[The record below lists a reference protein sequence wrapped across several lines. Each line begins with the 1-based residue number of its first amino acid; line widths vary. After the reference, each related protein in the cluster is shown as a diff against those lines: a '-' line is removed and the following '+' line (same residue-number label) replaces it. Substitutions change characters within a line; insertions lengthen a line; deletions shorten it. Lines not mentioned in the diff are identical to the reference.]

1 MAAANTVETTT
12 SLALA
17 RRGMYPAPRRCMLLG
32 PLLFAAQTSVAS
44 FGSNPGALEMY
55 EHVPTSLPASAP
67 LVVVMHGCTQTASSM
82 ESAGWDTLAD
92 QYGFVVAYPQQQSS
106 NNIESC
112 FNWYD
117 GATDDARNA
126 GEAESIAQMVQYEI
140 TTHGVDPARVFVTGF
155 SAGAAM
161 TAVMAATYPD
171 VFAAASIM
179 SGLPYECATDET
191 TAYSCMNPGVTKAA
205 DAWGALVR
213 AAYTSSAYP
222 RVQIWHGSSDTTVAP
237 MNEQQLALQW
247 TDALGTTMTAT
258 SQSMVG
264 SAALTVYGNDA
275 VETYLVSGMD
285 HAVAIGT
292 DGSIA
297 CPGSAT
303 LYFEDHGV
311 CSTVRAAQFFG
322 IVPGDGSG
330 SGSGGNTGSGGGGGT
345 GGGGDGGGGGS
356 DAGGATSGGG
366 GGCSAVGGS
375 GWGAF
380 AIAAIATLRA
390 LALRRR
396 DKLPACD
403 R

>member
-1 MAAANTVETTT
+1 
-12 SLALA
+12 
-17 RRGMYPAPRRCMLLG
+17 MLL

-55 EHVPTSLPASAP
+55 EHVPASVPASPP

-112 FNWYD
+112 FNWFD

-140 TTHGVDPARVFVTGF
+140 TTHGVDPKRVFVTGF

-191 TAYSCMNPGVTKAA
+191 TALSCMSPGVTKTA

-222 RVQIWHGSSDTTVAP
+222 RVQVWQGAADTTVAP

-247 TDALGTTMTAT
+247 TDALGASMTAT
-258 SQSMVG
+258 SQSSVG
-264 SAALTVYGNDA
+264 SAALTIYGDDA
-275 VETYLVSGMD
+275 VETYLVAGMD
-285 HAVAIGT
+285 HAVALGT

-297 CPGSAT
+297 CPGTAT

-322 IVPGDGSG
+322 IVPADGSG
-330 SGSGGNTGSGGGGGT
+330 SGNTGSGSNGSGSS
-345 GGGGDGGGGGS
+345 GGGGDDDGGG
-356 DAGGATSGGG
+356 AGGCNTGGG
-366 GGCSAVGGS
+366 GGC
-375 GWGAF
+375 GAL
-380 AIAAIATLRA
+380 AIAALCA

>member
-1 MAAANTVETTT
+1 
-12 SLALA
+12 
-17 RRGMYPAPRRCMLLG
+17 MYPATHRDMLF
-32 PLLFAAQTSVAS
+32 PSLLLATQTAVAS

-55 EHVPTSLPASAP
+55 EHVPTSVPASPP

-92 QYGFVVAYPQQQSS
+92 QYGFVVAYPQQQSA

-112 FNWYD
+112 FNWFD

-126 GEAESIAQMVQYEI
+126 GEAESIAQMVQYEV
-140 TTHGVDPARVFVTGF
+140 TTHGVDPQRVFVTGF

-191 TAYSCMNPGVTKAA
+191 TAYSCMNPGVTKTA

-213 AAYTSSAYP
+213 AAYTSSTYP
-222 RVQIWHGSSDTTVAP
+222 RVQIWQGASDTTVAP

-247 TDALGTTMTAT
+247 TDALAISMTAT

-264 SAALTVYGNDA
+264 SAALTVYGNDQ

-285 HAVAIGT
+285 HAVALGG
-292 DGSIA
+292 DG
-297 CPGSAT
+297 CPGMPT
-303 LYFEDHGV
+303 LYFEDHGA
-311 CSTVRAAQFFG
+311 CSTLLAAQFFG
-322 IVPGDGSG
+322 IVPADGSG
-330 SGSGGNTGSGGGGGT
+330 SGNTGSGGGGDGD
-345 GGGGDGGGGGS
+345 GSDGGGAMPG
-356 DAGGATSGGG
+356 AGGCNTAGSGGP
-366 GGCSAVGGS
+366 
-375 GWGAF
+375 GAL
-380 AIAAIATLRA
+380 AIAALCA
-390 LALRRR
+390 LVRRRR

>member
-1 MAAANTVETTT
+1 
-12 SLALA
+12 
-17 RRGMYPAPRRCMLLG
+17 MLL
-32 PLLFAAQTSVAS
+32 PHLLFAAQTTVAS
-44 FGSNPGALEMY
+44 FGSNPGALQMY

-67 LVVVMHGCTQTASSM
+67 LVVVMHGCTMTASSM
-82 ESAGWDTLAD
+82 ESSGWDTLAD
-92 QYGFVVAYPQQQSS
+92 QYGFVVAYPQQQAA

-117 GATDDARNA
+117 GATDDARGA

-140 TTHGVDPARVFVTGF
+140 TTHGVDPKRVFVTGF

-179 SGLPYECATDET
+179 SGLPYECATSET
-191 TAYSCMNPGVTKAA
+191 AALSCMNPGVTQTA

-222 RVQIWHGSSDTTVAP
+222 RIQIWQGASDTTVAP

-247 TDALGTTMTAT
+247 TDALGIDMTAT

-285 HAVAIGT
+285 HAVALGT
-292 DGSIA
+292 DGTIA
-297 CPGSAT
+297 CPGTAT

-311 CSTVRAAQFFG
+311 CSTVHAAQFFG
-322 IVPGDGSG
+322 IVPADGSG
-330 SGSGGNTGSGGGGGT
+330 NSGGDGGSNGGGGGG

-356 DAGGATSGGG
+356 GDAPDSNNAGG
-366 GGCSAVGGS
+366 CNAVGSS
-375 GWGAF
+375 GWGAL
-380 AIAAIATLRA
+380 AIAAMCA
-390 LALRRR
+390 LGMRRR
-396 DKLPACD
+396 RLS
-403 R
+403 